1 MKQDSETKY
10 DKLVRIS
17 LYISIWFLS
26 CILLWTYISKHTA
39 HVEYNKLITRM
50 NTRKLED
57 QINILVKKSKL
68 YAETANAPKLMDT
81 NTITSSPMTGI
92 VKLKKD
98 FYIELLKTI
107 ELYEKCNYIRLNAMG
122 APFPYTEV
130 AISCILLI
138 ILVGVIGISN
148 LANNPFDKMNISEKK
163 QEIQELIDNEL
174 TNTNAQKGGNPN
186 RITQS
191 VTLPISAMPMNRR
204 PYKDPVTQQKLQV
217 QYDELTSLDTMISSR
232 IALLKSDSTFNHMSV
247 SFSILIFSF
256 FIGYKMLIN
265 SINFKQNLYSG
276 RMFMKSRCY

>member
-1 MKQDSETKY
+1 
-10 DKLVRIS
+10 
-17 LYISIWFLS
+17 
-26 CILLWTYISKHTA
+26 
-39 HVEYNKLITRM
+39 M

-68 YAETANAPKLMDT
+68 YAETAYAPKLMDT

-163 QEIQELIDNEL
+163 QEIQELIDNKL
-174 TNTNAQKGGNPN
+174 TNTNAQKGGNPTRMMRNQLFTIDN
-186 RITQS
+186 RQDS
-191 VTLPISAMPMNRR
+191 MA
-204 PYKDPVTQQKLQV
+204 QQQFQA
-217 QYDELTSLDTMISSR
+217 QYEELTSLDTMISSR

>member
-68 YAETANAPKLMDT
+68 YAETAYAPKLMDT

-163 QEIQELIDNEL
+163 QEIQELIDNKL
-174 TNTNAQKGGNPN
+174 TNTNAQKGGNPTRMMRNQLFTIDN
-186 RITQS
+186 RQDS
-191 VTLPISAMPMNRR
+191 M
-204 PYKDPVTQQKLQV
+204 TQQQFQA
-217 QYDELTSLDTMISSR
+217 QYEELTSLDTMISSR